1 MGCSGAAIGSA
12 TRSVRTEVV
21 PRPCKRGHQRERERA
36 RAFLSA
42 ETYGNVPEHAE
53 HKVNV
58 CTSERKKFLCR
69 DKFRLS
75 VLSGGESPEPVLK
88 IRAVD

>member
-1 MGCSGAAIGSA
+1 M
-12 TRSVRTEVV
+12 
-21 PRPCKRGHQRERERA
+21 
-36 RAFLSA
+36 FLSA